1 MKNDYVKPKYNTLEF
16 TCCKCNK
23 FCLHES
29 ISFEISTSKKV
40 YSLYNHDL
48 FDYQNEYIWQNK
60 DSIIVDGK
68 KPLIKILFKKHM
80 MLYMINLF
88 LIYLLLLGYVQNVVI
103 DVTEK

>member
-29 ISFEISTSKKV
+29 ISFEISTSMKV
-40 YSLYNHDL
+40 CSLYNPDPS
-48 FDYQNEYIWQNK
+48 DYQNEHIWENR

-68 KPLIKILFKKHM
+68 KPLIKNTIQKTYDAL
-80 MLYMINLF
+80 
-88 LIYLLLLGYVQNVVI
+88 
-103 DVTEK
+103 